1 MAICG
6 LCFTSKSLREI
17 GSPDN
22 RAFLQ
27 CGNCRLVQTNL
38 RLNENSP
45 GGKRAITDR
54 GFVASMKQLIDNLSD
69 ILGDNQDCL
78 DYGCGTVPTLAVLLQ
93 ETGKRCDYYDPV
105 FFPHTDIQKQYD
117 LVFGISCME
126 RAYQPGKV
134 MRAMV
139 DRLKPGG
146 YLVTLTETYTNADK
160 LRAWPHATD
169 ISLVSFFH
177 DRTFDF
183 MAERFKLD
191 LVGKREK
198 RIFIFRKPA
207 AEQEALE

>member
-6 LCFTSKSLREI
+6 LCLTSKSLREI

-38 RLNENSP
+38 RFNGNSST
-45 GGKRAITDR
+45 GKRTFTDG
-54 GFVASMKQLIDNLSD
+54 GFVASMKQLIGNLSD
-69 ILGDNQDCL
+69 ILEDSVDCL

-93 ETGKRCDYYDPV
+93 ERGKRCDYYDPV
-105 FFPHTDIQKQYD
+105 FFPHTDIHKQYD
-117 LVFGISCME
+117 VVFGISCME

-134 MRAMV
+134 MRAMA

-146 YLVTLTETYTNADK
+146 YLVTLTETYANADK
-160 LRAWPHATD
+160 LRTWPHAAD

-177 DRTFDF
+177 DRTFVF
-183 MAERFKLD
+183 MAERFNLD

-198 RIFIFRKPA
+198 RIFILRKPA
-207 AEQEALE
+207 VEQEDLE